1 MILWL
6 VVAASI
12 ILARFAVDVA
22 CTTVVGASIILA
34 FFCGLYYCS
43 IVAGASDGDIA
54 CKSNTATDHSGANNQ
69 TVSKFDLND

>member
-1 MILWL
+1 MACTI
-6 VVAASI
+6 VAAASI
-12 ILARFAVDVA
+12 ILARFAVAV
-22 CTTVVGASIILA
+22 
-34 FFCGLYYCS
+34 YYCS